1 MIKETVKYLHVCE
14 ACGVKEVLTPVE
26 SYDKGWDYP
35 PNMGAWGVISPRTCG
50 ICTIDQT
57 VWWAL
62 TVNKVSFEDLTDS
75 QQKTVE
81 RILNEPESVKV
92 K

>member
-1 MIKETVKYLHVCE
+1 MIKETIKYVHVCE
-14 ACGVKEVLTPVE
+14 ACGLQEILTPQE
-26 SYDKGWDYP
+26 AYDKGWDYP

-50 ICTIDQT
+50 GCTIDQT

-62 TVNKVSFEDLTDS
+62 MANKKTMDELTES
-75 QQKTVE
+75 QKATLE
-81 RILNEPESVKV
+81 RILGEPASVAV